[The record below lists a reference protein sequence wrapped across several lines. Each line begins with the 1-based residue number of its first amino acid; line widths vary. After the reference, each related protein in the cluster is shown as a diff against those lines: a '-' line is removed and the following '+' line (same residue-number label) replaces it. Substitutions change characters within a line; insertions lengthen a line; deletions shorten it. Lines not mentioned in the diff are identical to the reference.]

1 MNRRGFL
8 SALARTPVVGALAGK
23 MLADDAMAKLA
34 GVQLSGMT
42 SGAAPLAVGN
52 GPSGPDPTP
61 KDWARGLRDA
71 ATRRRVEAMIY
82 ELERA
87 VYQLDPDLVAKQS
100 FSLNAKI
107 VFQRQRNVARRLAEL
122 QQDYHYRRLSNVL
135 NDFLGFRLPL

>member
-8 SALARTPVVGALAGK
+8 SALARTPVVGAIAGK

-34 GVQLSGMT
+34 GVQVSGMT
-42 SGAAPLAVGN
+42 SGAAPLA
-52 GPSGPDPTP
+52 SYSTGPDPTP

-87 VYQLDPDLVAKQS
+87 VYQLDPDLVAKRS
-100 FSLNAKI
+100 FSLNAKV

-122 QQDYHYRRLSNVL
+122 QEDYHYRRLSNVL

>member
-42 SGAAPLAVGN
+42 SGAAPLG
-52 GPSGPDPTP
+52 SYSTGPDPTP

-71 ATRRRVEAMIY
+71 ATRKRVEAMIY

-87 VYQLDPDLVAKQS
+87 VYQLDPDLVAKRS

>member
-42 SGAAPLAVGN
+42 SGAAPLG
-52 GPSGPDPTP
+52 SYSTGPDPTP

-71 ATRRRVEAMIY
+71 ATRKRVEAMMY

-87 VYQLDPDLVAKQS
+87 VYQLDPDLVAKRS

-122 QQDYHYRRLSNVL
+122 QEDYHYRRLSNVL